1 MFQMGG
7 VFAEFER
14 DMIVERV
21 NSGLARAKAKGVKLG
36 RGNKKDGERSADEKR
51 WGMSRAQL
59 EKGIVRLYKGGTG
72 VGIVKI
78 GKTLGVGTGLVQR
91 VITEQ
96 PPPFAVDVA
105 EAYS

>member
-36 RGNKKDGERSADEKR
+36 RGNKKDGRRSADEKR
-51 WGMSRAQL
+51 WGMSKTEL
-59 EKGIVRLYKGGTG
+59 EKRILRLYRGGMG
-72 VGIVKI
+72 MGILKI
-78 GKTLGVGTGLVQR
+78 GKTLGVGTGTVQR
-91 VITEQ
+91 VLTEQ
-96 PPPFAVDVA
+96 PSPFGAGA
-105 EAYS
+105 SA